1 MKISEVTIQ
10 SLADFLRLD
19 DPTDVE
25 LAELEEMKESAIAE
39 IKSYTGL
46 PLDEMDKHAD
56 LTHAFKMIVADM
68 FDNRNYQTE
77 KSLNYN
83 KAVITILNMYSV
95 NLL

>member
-1 MKISEVTIQ
+1 MRISEVSTQI
-10 SLADFLRLD
+10 LADFLRLD
-19 DPTDVE
+19 DPTDIE
-25 LAELEEMKESAIAE
+25 LAEIEEMKESAVAE
-39 IKSYTGL
+39 IMSYTGL
-46 PLDEMDKHAD
+46 SLEDMDRHAD

-83 KAVITILNMYSV
+83 KAVITILNMHSV